1 MTKEPTALSGEIVN
15 KFSAIVDSLSQR
27 VGADPRKARAMTD
40 AKGRMNE
47 LYEKLKTGQYA
58 DELEALLH
66 EFAVA
71 LETENKAN
79 VTRVCSLACL
89 RIALGDLLSSIVS
102 HFVSLHVSRCTRCWL
117 ARTGKTWG
125 AR

>member
-15 KFSAIVDSLSQR
+15 KFSTIVDSLSQR

-47 LYEKLKTGQYA
+47 LYEKLKTGQYS

-79 VTRVCSLACL
+79 VTRVCLLACC
-89 RIALGDLLSSIVS
+89 S
-102 HFVSLHVSRCTRCWL
+102 
-117 ARTGKTWG
+117 
-125 AR
+125 